1 MMNGYQGQ
9 QPAFSEMQPMQQRVN
24 PVNAGGVGMMGAQ
37 PPQQNWSAGMQQVAN
52 ALRMKQMQG
61 MQPGMQQGMM
71 PPATAQSPMAS
82 IFGPSQSAPVMGTGS
97 MY

>member
-9 QPAFSEMQPMQQRVN
+9 QPAFGQMQPMQQRVN
-24 PVNAGGVGMMGAQ
+24 PVQGGGMPMGAQ
-37 PPQQNWSAGMQQVAN
+37 GPQQNWSAGMQQVAN